1 MDFLSLRSSSARLET
16 YGERIRPRRMPYDSI
31 IIDGHSGYV
40 SLQAFHWL
48 SRNKVPVFILDYDG
62 SMITSILPPIPVKA
76 DLRLAQIKASEDER
90 KKFSI
95 ANAIVRAKVARSLQV
110 LDWLAQRYDIEKE
123 VRLTRG
129 EALRLGRARSVVDL
143 RTVEGRVALR
153 YWQAYA
159 SVIPECFDFHGRMT
173 TSHQNNASDPVNL
186 ALNYAYGVLEGE
198 CRTAINT
205 VGLEPSVGFLHET
218 SVYQTKQSLVYD
230 LQEPFRWI
238 ADVTVVD
245 AFGSGV
251 LDLPDF
257 YFTGDDYRYRL
268 KSEAKRGFIDLLRK
282 LFNSDVMYRG
292 HSMKWDTIIERKAI
306 ELGRYLAGR
315 SSTLN
320 FSEPAPILER
330 TDNRVV
336 REAILRLIESEARK
350 CRIGKST
357 LFDLRRK
364 ATNERSFR
372 LCHKVRQKVL
382 ASEMGVTD

>member
-1 MDFLSLRSSSARLET
+1 
-16 YGERIRPRRMPYDSI
+16 
-31 IIDGHSGYV
+31 
-40 SLQAFHWL
+40 
-48 SRNKVPVFILDYDG
+48 
-62 SMITSILPPIPVKA
+62 MITSILPPIPVKA